1 MKCLEPQTVES
12 ARAGSK
18 QGMKAFRK
26 KFGFISNLMATF
38 ANSPSVLNGYLAL
51 DTAWERSSLSATDRQ
66 IILLTASVEN
76 RCLYGTA
83 AHATVLKAMKLDVAV
98 IKAIRSR
105 KSLPDERQDALVALT
120 RELVRERGFVAESVK
135 ERFFKARYNEATMME
150 VLIGVAL
157 KTMSNYLDHLN
168 PISIDPVFRAEA
180 DESISN

>member
-1 MKCLEPQTVES
+1 
-12 ARAGSK
+12 
-18 QGMKAFRK
+18 MKALQK

-51 DTAWERSSLSATDRQ
+51 ETAWESSSLSATERQ

-76 RCLYGTA
+76 KCLYGTV

-135 ERFFKARYNEATMME
+135 ERFVKARYDETTLME

-157 KTMSNYLDHLN
+157 MTMSNYLDHLN

-180 DESISN
+180 NESINN